1 MKNCFLLFVLLPCL
15 LSAQSKQYQYR
26 LVFSDNKTD
35 YSKRV
40 IDSAINVLNKRLINF
55 GIKDAAVIYDH
66 ALAEIR
72 INCVNPIDTSY
83 IRLRLIKPFKISF
96 FETYTLQEFLQIPLA
111 GGIPA
116 SLKKTESDFYS
127 VLNIDMENAGIA
139 GRYSFLGYLALRD
152 TARFFQLKKSID
164 LYLPFDL
171 SFAFSSRPSAELNN
185 ALLVYALKNNEAVL
199 QLNNILENV
208 SQNFDGSG
216 YAGVQIELNETGA
229 KKFMQLTQNNI
240 GRPLALAIDNRVYIA
255 PFVVSS
261 ITGGKI
267 QISGAF
273 SAAET
278 AEMAK
283 MLSAGRLPVDL
294 LYKN

>member
-35 YSKRV
+35 YSKPV
-40 IDSAINVLNKRLINF
+40 IDSAINVLNKRLMNF

-139 GRYSFLGYLALRD
+139 GRYSFLGYLTLRD

-164 LYLPFDL
+164 LYLPVDL

-199 QLNNILENV
+199 QLNNILEKV

-240 GRPLALAIDNRVYIA
+240 GRPLALAIDNRVYMA
-255 PFVVSS
+255 PFVVSP